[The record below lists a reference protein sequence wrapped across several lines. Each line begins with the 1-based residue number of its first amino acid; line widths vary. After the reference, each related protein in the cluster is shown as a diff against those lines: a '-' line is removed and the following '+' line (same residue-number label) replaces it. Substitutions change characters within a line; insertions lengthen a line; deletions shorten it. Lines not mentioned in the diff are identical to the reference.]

1 MPSFSFVK
9 CHSYTTI
16 KDVAHSTE
24 MGNIN
29 ALNMHYISKLP
40 RSSYLRAITQPW
52 KFCASAVPSFLSTL
66 YVSDMLEQ
74 GWLCGCGVELN
85 CSASSFIDI
94 ISIESGKEEF
104 CCVRT
109 AAAQGF
115 WGPSSWMYIYFTCVK
130 EKTTFSVIRQPIK
143 SMCPNVQ
150 LILKCYISLPCL

>member
-1 MPSFSFVK
+1 MSSMLSVALCIIYKRVIWKLKFPVNEMPSFSFVK

-85 CSASSFIDI
+85 CSASSVIHI
-94 ISIESGKEEF
+94 ISIESG
-104 CCVRT
+104 
-109 AAAQGF
+109 
-115 WGPSSWMYIYFTCVK
+115 
-130 EKTTFSVIRQPIK
+130 
-143 SMCPNVQ
+143 
-150 LILKCYISLPCL
+150 